1 MTWRLKSGPITQ
13 PESAVPQ
20 VHSILF
26 FGDILPGHD
35 AISCRRQLQ
44 VLLKCPPET
53 MDSVF
58 SGGRV
63 CLRKGLDEADARR
76 YQARLEAI
84 GLRIVIDPPLT
95 PPAPAAA
102 EPEPATS
109 LRPLPQQTP
118 GFAPPPAPQPAPEP
132 TPRATVPAPA
142 AVELINCP
150 ACGEEQPRRTLC
162 RACSIDMPRFAA
174 SRAAPPPAK
183 ADRPAVTYMLTPDAP
198 SPVLADSGIVGL
210 GFRGRFGR
218 RNFALTG
225 LLTLGGTL
233 VLALLAFTLGIPG
246 MLIGGLGLL
255 LMFIYGTRSTV
266 FRLHDLGLSGWWTLV
281 TWIPYLGGVAA
292 LLLLVVPGEKGSN
305 AWGEPARP
313 VSAVGLLGGMALI
326 GGALFL
332 AISIFGTQLPSMPEL
347 PGVPGNETG
356 KAAFTERYDASR
368 DRIVMYS
375 LSTCGFC
382 AEKRQQFD
390 RMGVRYVELMI
401 DEDPVAEARLNSR
414 LREAGL
420 DSGAIGTPIIEV
432 NGTLLPNNP
441 GFSEIG
447 LHLSRATKI

>member
-1 MTWRLKSGPITQ
+1 MTWRLESAPATQ
-13 PESAVPQ
+13 PESAVPP

-26 FGDILPGHD
+26 FGEILPGHD
-35 AISCRRQLQ
+35 AVSCRRQLQ

-53 MDSVF
+53 MDNVF

-63 CLRKGLDEADARR
+63 SLRRGLDEADARR

-84 GLRIVIDPPLT
+84 GLRIVIEPPLT
-95 PPAPAAA
+95 PPAPIAPERAPV
-102 EPEPATS
+102 PEPAS
-109 LRPLPQQTP
+109 PQ
-118 GFAPPPAPQPAPEP
+118 APQPAAQSAPQPAPE
-132 TPRATVPAPA
+132 AAPAPIPA
-142 AVELINCP
+142 AAAPIELMSCP

-174 SRAAPPPAK
+174 SRAAPPPGA
-183 ADRPAVTYMLTPDAP
+183 ADRPAVTYMLTPTEPPPAR
-198 SPVLADSGIVGL
+198 AESGIVGL

-218 RNFALTG
+218 RNFMLTG
-225 LLTLGGTL
+225 LLTLGGSL
-233 VLALLAFTLGIPG
+233 ALALLIFTLGIPG

-313 VSAVGLLGGMALI
+313 VSAVGLLGGLALI
-326 GGALFL
+326 GVAIFL
-332 AISIFGTQLPSMPEL
+332 AVSIFGTRLLSIPEL

-382 AEKRQQFD
+382 AEKREQFD

-401 DEDPVAEARLNSR
+401 DEDPVAEARLNLR

-420 DSGAIGTPIIEV
+420 DSGAIGTPIIEI

-441 GFSEIG
+441 GFGEIG

>member
-1 MTWRLKSGPITQ
+1 MTWRLESAPATQ
-13 PESAVPQ
+13 PEFAVPP

-35 AISCRRQLQ
+35 AITCRRQLQ

-63 CLRKGLDEADARR
+63 SLRRGLDEADARR

-84 GLRIVIDPPLT
+84 GLRIVIEPPLT
-95 PPAPAAA
+95 APAAPDPAPVRGPTPPQTPPQTPQLAPQPALEPIPTAAAPAAA
-102 EPEPATS
+102 P
-109 LRPLPQQTP
+109 
-118 GFAPPPAPQPAPEP
+118 
-132 TPRATVPAPA
+132 
-142 AVELINCP
+142 VELMSCP

-183 ADRPAVTYMLTPDAP
+183 ADRPAVTHMLAAAEPPPA
-198 SPVLADSGIVGL
+198 LADSGVVGL

-218 RNFALTG
+218 RNFLLTG
-225 LLTLGGTL
+225 LLTFGGS
-233 VLALLAFTLGIPG
+233 LALAILIFTLGIPG

-266 FRLHDLGLSGWWTLV
+266 FRLHDLGLSGWWTLL
-281 TWIPYLGGVAA
+281 TWIPYLGGVVA

-313 VSAVGLLGGMALI
+313 VSAVGLLGGLAVI
-326 GGALFL
+326 GGAIFF
-332 AISIFGTQLPSMPEL
+332 AISLFGTQLPSIPEL
-347 PGVPGNETG
+347 PGVPGSDSG
-356 KAAFTERYDASR
+356 KAAFTQHYDASR

-390 RMGVRYVELMI
+390 SMGVRYVELMI
-401 DEDPVAEARLNSR
+401 DEDPVAEARLNLR

-441 GFSEIG
+441 GLGEIG

>member
-1 MTWRLKSGPITQ
+1 MPS
-13 PESAVPQ
+13 

-26 FGDILPGHD
+26 FGEILPGHD

-44 VLLKCPPET
+44 VLLKCQPET

-58 SGGRV
+58 SGTRV
-63 CLRKGLDEADARR
+63 SLRRGLNETEALR

-84 GLRIVIDPPLT
+84 GLRIMIEPPLT
-95 PPAPAAA
+95 PPVAP
-102 EPEPATS
+102 EPEP
-109 LRPLPQQTP
+109 TP
-118 GFAPPPAPQPAPEP
+118 VRGPTPPRAPQPAPQAVRETAP
-132 TPRATVPAPA
+132 GPVPAALA
-142 AVELINCP
+142 AAPIDLMVCP

-183 ADRPAVTYMLTPDAP
+183 AESPAVTHMLTPAEPP
-198 SPVLADSGIVGL
+198 SELADSGIVGL

-218 RNFALTG
+218 RNFLLTG
-225 LLTLGGTL
+225 LLTFGGS
-233 VLALLAFTLGIPG
+233 LALAILIFTLGIPG

-255 LMFIYGTRSTV
+255 LMFIYGTRCTV

-292 LLLLVVPGEKGSN
+292 LLLLVVPGEKRSN

-313 VSAVGLLGGMALI
+313 VSVVGLLGGLALI
-326 GGALFL
+326 GAAIFF
-332 AISIFGTQLPSMPEL
+332 AISLFGTQLPSIPEL
-347 PGVPGNETG
+347 PNMPGKDTG
-356 KAAFTERYDASR
+356 RAAFTQHYDASR

-390 RMGVRYVELMI
+390 SMGVRYVELVI
-401 DEDPVAEARLNSR
+401 DEDPAAEARLNLR

-420 DSGAIGTPIIEV
+420 GNGAIGTPIIEV

-441 GFSEIG
+441 SLGEIG